1 MHRLILLSF
10 ALIAVISTTS
20 TEIKASPVTVN
31 DIEATSGD
39 EIHELAKRGG
49 KIRIHIFGICT
60 IDIEWGKKRSSF
72 YRSTEIGLT
81 ITSDTTGEIVWEGP
95 VNIADGETEVEVAS
109 DFKPDNNTQYTFQ
122 YTSST
127 GVSSSSQPVDC
138 GSVEKDPHVT
148 TFDGLKYNFNGNCSY
163 TLTKSCDSGIHP
175 SFEVTADFRA
185 RNRSYPYKPVTF
197 MVAFNVISNGRQL
210 IRINEDDTVLIKGQP
225 MTPPSAE
232 IGNDEGYVDVEQNRI
247 QIHLKEPALSLT
259 WERRIHGLNIGFNDI
274 NLRGKV
280 CGLLG
285 NDDGNPHN
293 DFTLP
298 DGRRTF
304 HSEEFGNSWVIP
316 DSCP

>member
-10 ALIAVISTTS
+10 ALIAVIAATS
-20 TEIKASPVTVN
+20 TAVQASPVIDR
-31 DIEATSGD
+31 DIEKTGG
-39 EIHELAKRGG
+39 ETHELARRGFKI
-49 KIRIHIFGICT
+49 KIRIFGICV
-60 IDIEWGKKRSSF
+60 IEIEVGTKRSSY
-72 YRSTEIGLT
+72 YRSTELVLT
-81 ITSDTTGEIVWEGP
+81 VEKFNTGDIVWKGP
-95 VNIADGETEVEVAS
+95 VNVADGETEVEV
-109 DFKPDNNTQYTFQ
+109 
-122 YTSST
+122 TSSFRPDPKSEYIVLYNDNH
-127 GVSSSSQPVDC
+127 GSSGSVPLDC
-138 GSVEKDPHVT
+138 GSVTKDPHVT

-175 SFEVTADFRA
+175 SFEITADFRA

-197 MVAFNVISNGRQL
+197 MVAFNVTSNGRQL
-210 IRINEDDTVLIKGQP
+210 IRINEDDTVLIQGKLV
-225 MTPPSAE
+225 TPPSAE
-232 IGNDEGYVDVEQNRI
+232 IGNGEGYVDVEQNGI
-247 QIHLKEPALSLT
+247 NIYLKKPALSLT

-298 DGRRTF
+298 NGRRTF
-304 HSEEFGNSWVIP
+304 HSEEFGNSWLIP

>member
-10 ALIAVISTTS
+10 ALVAVIATTS
-20 TEIKASPVTVN
+20 TEVKASPVTDS
-31 DIEATSGD
+31 DIEKTGD
-39 EIHELAKRGG
+39 ETHELSKRGG
-49 KIRIHIFGICT
+49 RIRIHIFGLCL
-60 IDIEWGKKRSSF
+60 IDIEWDRKRSSF
-72 YRSTEIGLT
+72 YRSTEFQIAVQAK
-81 ITSDTTGEIVWEGP
+81 TGEIVYNGP
-95 VNIADGETEVEVAS
+95 VSVEDGATEVDVTS
-109 DFKPDNNTQYTFQ
+109 DFKPDPEMQYIVHYTANNGA
-122 YTSST
+122 SGS
-127 GVSSSSQPVDC
+127 VPLDC
-138 GSVEKDPHVT
+138 GTVKKDPHVT
-148 TFDGLKYNFNGNCSY
+148 TFDGFKYNFNGNCSY
-163 TLTKSCDSGIHP
+163 TLTKSCDSDIHP

-197 MVAFNVISNGRQL
+197 MVAFNVTSNGKQL
-210 IRINEDDTVLIKGQP
+210 IRINEDDTVLIKGKP
-225 MTPPSAE
+225 IAPPSAE
-232 IGNDEGYVDVEQNRI
+232 IGNDEGYIDVEQNGI
-247 QIHLKEPALSLT
+247 NIYLKKPALSLT

-304 HSEEFGNSWVIP
+304 HAEEFGNSWLIP